1 MNYNETNE
9 LLERIV
15 NAQKILATSP
25 PTLPKDP
32 LYIFLRI
39 LFYITII
46 LGIAVCVTDCR
57 KKSKLRIKQEIF
69 INCFKFAFGFSRFL
83 FQLLFY

>member
-1 MNYNETNE
+1 MNYNETGE
-9 LLERIV
+9 LLDKIV
-15 NAQKILATSP
+15 IAQKFLAESP

-46 LGIAVCVTDCR
+46 LGIAVIIFDIAIYR
-57 KKSKLRIKQEIF
+57 INYQKK
-69 INCFKFAFGFSRFL
+69 
-83 FQLLFY
+83 

>member
-1 MNYNETNE
+1 MNYNEINE

-15 NAQKILATSP
+15 NAQKFLATSP

-46 LGIAVCVTDCR
+46 LGIAVMIFDIAIYGINYQ
-57 KKSKLRIKQEIF
+57 KK
-69 INCFKFAFGFSRFL
+69 
-83 FQLLFY
+83 

>member
-9 LLERIV
+9 LLERTV

-57 KKSKLRIKQEIF
+57 KKSQ
-69 INCFKFAFGFSRFL
+69 NFG
-83 FQLLFY
+83 